1 MSEDLL
7 EQLETWH
14 EEDEYERIVEAVTE
28 IPAEER
34 NYELVG
40 HLGRALNNLER
51 YEEAV
56 QQFLTVAE
64 EGAEDPLWH
73 YRIGLAYYYLEQY
86 DDAEREFTRADELEP
101 GDEDTLEFLE
111 WIRAKKAGE
120 FEEETDDHLD
130 SDDSAEDNSGSDE
143 SGETD
148 ETDSAAAAVASVNA
162 IPSDEANLDVQYGS
176 PNEGFDINNFWNDAD
191 PDAESYVSAPPTDD
205 LIDAV
210 QEELVF
216 KLPAFYVQMMRIH
229 NGGIPRSRYFP
240 LGEAADGAP
249 SGVRIH
255 GMFGIGRDKAKSL
268 CGASGSRAII
278 ENGGYPEFGVVIC
291 DCPQESGVVMLDYR
305 GSGNDGEPEVVHVD
319 QANGRKITRLA
330 PDFETFVRGL
340 VNA

>member
-14 EEDEYERIVEAVTE
+14 EEDDYERIVEAVTE

-34 NYELVG
+34 NYELVS

-64 EGAEDPLWH
+64 EGADDPLWH

-120 FEEETDDHLD
+120 FEEETDEDVE
-130 SDDSAEDNSGSDE
+130 SDDSADDSDSDDAE
-143 SGETD
+143 ETE
-148 ETDSAAAAVASVNA
+148 ETGGAAAVVASVDV
-162 IPSDEANLDVQYGS
+162 IPSSETDLGEGYDS
-176 PNEGFDINNFWNDAD
+176 PNIGFDINNFWNDAD
-191 PDAESYVSAPPTDD
+191 PDSESYVSAPPTDD
-205 LIDAV
+205 LIDSV

-216 KLPAFYVQMMRIH
+216 KLPAFYVQMMKIH

-249 SGVRIH
+249 SGVRIT
-255 GMFGIGRDKAKSL
+255 GMLGIGRDKPKSL
-268 CGASGSRAII
+268 CGASGSRSII

-291 DCPQESGVVMLDYR
+291 DGPQESGVVMLDYR

-319 QANGRKITRLA
+319 QANGRRITRLA